1 MEGLS
6 LATTTPARDP
16 APSWRTPA
24 LVVVCGCLISM
35 LAFGPRSSMGLF
47 ITPLSETHGWGRDVF
62 ALAIAI
68 QNILWGAGGPFAGAL
83 TDRYG
88 PAPVLAG
95 GGLLYGAGLAL
106 MPYADT
112 HLGLYLTG
120 GVLVGLGLSGA
131 SFGIVIAAFTRLL
144 PAEKR
149 TWSIGIATA
158 AGSMGQFLFAPLG
171 QAFIAGF
178 GWQTALFLLGC
189 SMLMVPLLAAV
200 FPGPRSPAHAN
211 APVVTGAN
219 VGFVTAVRQAF
230 QHRSYVLLV
239 AGFFVCGFQ
248 LAFITTHLPPYL
260 TAAGISPSL
269 AAWALALI
277 GLFNVIGSY
286 SSGVLA
292 GKVSKRYLLCA
303 NYFARGVSTAA
314 FVLLPISPVTVI
326 AYAAIMGLLWLSTVP
341 PTSGLVAVMFGTR
354 YMGTLYGFAFFSH
367 QVGGFLGV
375 WLGGVLYERTGS
387 YDVVWWLSVAL
398 AMFATIVHLPISEKP
413 APSLAASEAKA

>member
-1 MEGLS
+1 M
-6 LATTTPARDP
+6 TTTPTSTAS
-16 APSWRTPA
+16 SWRTPA

-47 ITPLSETHGWGRDVF
+47 IGPLSDAHGWGRDVF
-62 ALAIAI
+62 ALAMAI

-95 GGLLYGAGLAL
+95 GGLLYAAGLVL
-106 MPYADT
+106 MPYAQT
-112 HLGLYLTG
+112 SVELYLTA
-120 GVLVGLGLSGA
+120 GVLIGLGLSGA
-131 SFGIVIAAFTRLL
+131 SFGIVIAGFTRLL
-144 PAEKR
+144 PPEKR

-158 AGSMGQFLFAPLG
+158 AGSMGQFLFAPMG

-178 GWQTALFLLGC
+178 GWQTALVLLGAA
-189 SMLMVPLLAAV
+189 MLLTPALACV
-200 FPGPRSPAHAN
+200 FPGPRGMAAAN
-211 APVVTGAN
+211 APAVTGAN
-219 VGFVTAVRQAF
+219 VGYVAAVRQAF

-239 AGFFVCGFQ
+239 VGFFVCGFQ

-277 GLFNVIGSY
+277 GLFNVVGSY

-292 GKVSKRYLLCA
+292 GKVSKRYLLCG
-303 NYFARGVSTAA
+303 NYFLRGVATAA
-314 FVLLPISPVTVI
+314 FVLLPTTPVTVI
-326 AYAAIMGLLWLSTVP
+326 AYAAAMGLLWLSTVP

-387 YDVVWWLSVAL
+387 YDVVWWLGVAL
-398 AMFATIVHLPISEKP
+398 AMGAALINLPIVERP
-413 APSLAASEAKA
+413 APSLAASDAKA

>member
-1 MEGLS
+1 MT
-6 LATTTPARDP
+6 ATTPAP
-16 APSWRTPA
+16 APSSWRTPA

-47 ITPLSETHGWGRDVF
+47 IGPLSETRGWGRDVF

-95 GGLLYGAGLAL
+95 GGLLYAAGLAL
-106 MPYADT
+106 MPYAQT
-112 HLGLYLTG
+112 SVELYLTA
-120 GVLVGLGLSGA
+120 GVLIGLGLSGA
-131 SFGIVIAAFTRLL
+131 SFGIIIAGFTRLL

-158 AGSMGQFLFAPLG
+158 AGSMGQFLFAPMG

-178 GWQTALFLLGC
+178 GWQTALLLLAG
-189 SMLMVPLLAAV
+189 SMIAVPLLAMV
-200 FPGPRSPAHAN
+200 FPGPRGMAAHGAPAA
-211 APVVTGAN
+211 TGADI
-219 VGFVTAVRQAF
+219 GFLAAVRQAF

-239 AGFFVCGFQ
+239 TGFFVCGFQ

-277 GLFNVIGSY
+277 GLFNVVGSY
-286 SSGVLA
+286 ASGVLA
-292 GKVSKRYLLCA
+292 SKVNKRTLLCA
-303 NYFARGVSTAA
+303 NYFSRGIATAA

-326 AYAAIMGLLWLSTVP
+326 AYAAVMGLLWLSTVP

-354 YMGTLYGFAFFSH
+354 HMGTLYGVVFFSH

-387 YDVVWWLSVAL
+387 YDVVWWLGVAL
-398 AMFATIVHLPISEKP
+398 AMAATIVHWPISEKP
-413 APSLAASEAKA
+413 APSLAAAEAKA

>member
-1 MEGLS
+1 
-6 LATTTPARDP
+6 
-16 APSWRTPA
+16 
-24 LVVVCGCLISM
+24 
-35 LAFGPRSSMGLF
+35 MGL
-47 ITPLSETHGWGRDVF
+47 IIGPLSDTRGWGRDVF
-62 ALAIAI
+62 ALAMAI
-68 QNILWGAGGPFAGAL
+68 QNLLWGAGGPIAGAL

-95 GGLLYGAGLAL
+95 GGLLYAAGLAL
-106 MPYADT
+106 MPFAES
-112 HLGLYLTG
+112 HAALYLTA
-120 GVLVGLGLSGA
+120 GVLVGLGLSAA
-131 SFGIVIAAFTRLL
+131 SFGIIIAGFTRLL
-144 PAEKR
+144 PPEKR

-178 GWQTALFLLGC
+178 GWQTALLLMGG
-189 SMLMVPLLAAV
+189 SVLLVPVLAGV
-200 FPGPRSPAHAN
+200 FPGPRSATSAS

-219 VGFVTAVRQAF
+219 IGFAAAVRQAF

-239 AGFFVCGFQ
+239 SGFFVCGFQ

-303 NYFARGVSTAA
+303 NYFLRGISTAA
-314 FVLLPISPVTVI
+314 FVLLPITPVTVV
-326 AYAAIMGLLWLSTVP
+326 AYAAMMGLLWLSTVP

-398 AMFATIVHLPISEKP
+398 AMFATIVHWPISEQP

>member
-1 MEGLS
+1 MT
-6 LATTTPARDP
+6 TTTPTQP

-24 LVVVCGCLISM
+24 LIVVCGCLISM
-35 LAFGPRSSMGLF
+35 LAFGPRSSVGLF
-47 ITPLSETHGWGRDVF
+47 IGPLSETRGWGRDVF

-68 QNILWGAGGPFAGAL
+68 QNLLWGAGGPFAGAL

-88 PAPVLAG
+88 PAPVLASG
-95 GGLLYGAGLAL
+95 AVLYAAGLAL
-106 MPYADT
+106 MPYATT
-112 HLGLYLTG
+112 HIELYLTA
-120 GVLVGLGLSGA
+120 GVLIGLGLSGA
-131 SFGIVIAAFTRLL
+131 SFGIIIAGFTRLL
-144 PAEKR
+144 PPEKR
-149 TWSIGIATA
+149 SWSVGLATA
-158 AGSMGQFLFAPLG
+158 AGSLGQFLFAPLS

-178 GWQTALFLLGC
+178 GWQTALL
-189 SMLMVPLLAAV
+189 LLAASMLLAVGLASV
-200 FPGPRSPAHAN
+200 FPGPRASAASAPA
-211 APVVTGAN
+211 VTGADI
-219 VGFVTAVRQAF
+219 GFVAAVRQAF

-239 AGFFVCGFQ
+239 SGFFVCGFQ

-260 TAAGISPSL
+260 TAAGISPTL

-303 NYFARGVSTAA
+303 NYFSRGIATAV
-314 FVLLPISPVTVI
+314 FVLLPVTPVTVV
-326 AYAAIMGLLWLSTVP
+326 AYSAVMGLLWLSTVP
-341 PTSGLVAVMFGTR
+341 PTSGLVALMFGTR

-387 YDVVWWLSVAL
+387 YDVVWWLGVAL
-398 AMFATIVHLPISEKP
+398 AMFATIVHWPITEKP

>member
-1 MEGLS
+1 MT
-6 LATTTPARDP
+6 TTTPTQP

-24 LVVVCGCLISM
+24 LIVVCGCLISM
-35 LAFGPRSSMGLF
+35 LAFGPRSSVGLF
-47 ITPLSETHGWGRDVF
+47 IGPLSETRGWGRDVF

-68 QNILWGAGGPFAGAL
+68 QNLLWGAGGPFAGAL

-88 PAPVLAG
+88 PAPVLASG
-95 GGLLYGAGLAL
+95 AVLYAAGLAL
-106 MPYADT
+106 MPYATT
-112 HLGLYLTG
+112 HIELYLTA
-120 GVLVGLGLSGA
+120 GVLIGLGLSGA
-131 SFGIVIAAFTRLL
+131 SFGIIIAGFTRLL
-144 PAEKR
+144 PPEKR
-149 TWSIGIATA
+149 SWSVGLATA
-158 AGSMGQFLFAPLG
+158 AGSLGQFLFAPLS

-178 GWQTALFLLGC
+178 GWQTALL
-189 SMLMVPLLAAV
+189 LLAASMLLAVGLASV
-200 FPGPRSPAHAN
+200 FPGPRASTASAPA
-211 APVVTGAN
+211 VTGADI
-219 VGFVTAVRQAF
+219 GFVAAVRQAF

-239 AGFFVCGFQ
+239 SGFFVCGFQ

-260 TAAGISPSL
+260 TAAGISPTL

-303 NYFARGVSTAA
+303 NYFSRGIATAV
-314 FVLLPISPVTVI
+314 FVLLPVTPVTVV
-326 AYAAIMGLLWLSTVP
+326 AYSAVMGLLWLSTVP
-341 PTSGLVAVMFGTR
+341 PTSGLVALMFGTR

-387 YDVVWWLSVAL
+387 YDVVWWLGVAL
-398 AMFATIVHLPISEKP
+398 AMFATIVHWPITEKP

>member
-1 MEGLS
+1 
-6 LATTTPARDP
+6 
-16 APSWRTPA
+16 
-24 LVVVCGCLISM
+24 
-35 LAFGPRSSMGLF
+35 MGLF
-47 ITPLSETHGWGRDVF
+47 IGPVSDAHGWGRDVF
-62 ALAIAI
+62 ALAMAF
-68 QNILWGAGGPFAGAL
+68 QNILWGVGGPFAGAL

-95 GGLLYGAGLAL
+95 GGLLYAAGLAL
-106 MPYADT
+106 MPYAQT
-112 HLGLYLTG
+112 SLELYLTA
-120 GVLVGLGLSGA
+120 GVLIGLGLSGA
-131 SFGIVIAAFTRLL
+131 SFGIVIAGFTRLL

-158 AGSMGQFLFAPLG
+158 AGSMGQFLFAPMG

-178 GWQTALFLLGC
+178 GWQTALLLLAG
-189 SMLMVPLLAAV
+189 SMLLVPLLAGV
-200 FPGPRSPAHAN
+200 FPGPRGMASSGAPA
-211 APVVTGAN
+211 VTGAN
-219 VGFVTAVRQAF
+219 IGYVAAVRQAF

-277 GLFNVIGSY
+277 GLFNVVGSY

-303 NYFARGVSTAA
+303 NYFSRGVATAA

-326 AYAAIMGLLWLSTVP
+326 AYSAVMGLLWLSTVP

-387 YDVVWWLSVAL
+387 YDIVWWLSVAL
-398 AMFATIVHLPISEKP
+398 AMFATLINLPIVERP

>member
-1 MEGLS
+1 
-6 LATTTPARDP
+6 
-16 APSWRTPA
+16 
-24 LVVVCGCLISM
+24 
-35 LAFGPRSSMGLF
+35 MGLF
-47 ITPLSETHGWGRDVF
+47 IGPLSDSHGWGRDVF
-62 ALAIAI
+62 ALAMAI

-88 PAPVLAG
+88 PAPVLAVG
-95 GGLLYGAGLAL
+95 GVLYAAGLAL
-106 MPYADT
+106 MPFAESHAT
-112 HLGLYLTG
+112 LYLTA
-120 GVLVGLGLSGA
+120 GVLIGLGLSAA
-131 SFGIVIAAFTRLL
+131 SFGTVIAGFTRLL

-178 GWQTALFLLGC
+178 GWQTALLLMSG
-189 SMLMVPLLAAV
+189 SMLLVPILAGV
-200 FPGPRSPAHAN
+200 FPGPRGSSAIN
-211 APVVTGAN
+211 APLVTGADI
-219 VGFVTAVRQAF
+219 GFVAAVRQAF

-239 AGFFVCGFQ
+239 SGFFVCGFQ

-277 GLFNVIGSY
+277 GLFNVVGSY
-286 SSGVLA
+286 SSGILA
-292 GKVSKRYLLCA
+292 GRFSKRYLLCA
-303 NYFARGVSTAA
+303 NYFLRGITTAA
-314 FVLLPISPVTVI
+314 FVLLPITPVTVVL
-326 AYAAIMGLLWLSTVP
+326 YAAVMGLLWLSTVP

-354 YMGTLYGFAFFSH
+354 YMGTLYGLAFFSH

-398 AMFATIVHLPISEKP
+398 AMFATIVHWPISEKP